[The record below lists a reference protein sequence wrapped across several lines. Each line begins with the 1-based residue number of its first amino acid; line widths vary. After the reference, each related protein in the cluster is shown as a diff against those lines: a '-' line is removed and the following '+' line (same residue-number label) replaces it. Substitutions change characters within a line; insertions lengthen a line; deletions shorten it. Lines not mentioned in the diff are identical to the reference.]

1 MGRYSF
7 RGTRGFTRA
16 RLHVKK
22 DSAWIFRVSRE
33 TIMHRVCLFDLE
45 HLSLSSTRTDE
56 AIDSIIYDFVPR
68 HGSTTGETYL
78 RGHLKKRRRI
88 RESLNRVDP
97 RNTALEWGEIV
108 SGKAYFVLW
117 LNSLWRLG
125 VRRSL
130 ILWQFVIHG
139 CIDGYSRR
147 IIFLHCSTNNL
158 SPTVLGLFDS
168 AIVIAMFFVTSPIVI
183 NVPIRGLLAVETM
196 HAIVQWLANLNIKI
210 NMTSMFVNKKHRY
223 RTRWW
228 TVAIPH

>member
-1 MGRYSF
+1 MGRYSL

-16 RLHVKK
+16 RLHVGK

-33 TIMHRVCLFDLE
+33 TIMHRVRLLDLE

-97 RNTALEWGEIV
+97 RNTALGWGDVV
-108 SGKAYFVLW
+108 SGKVYFALW

-125 VRRSL
+125 GRRSL

-158 SPTVLGLFDS
+158 SPTVLCLFDS

-183 NVPIRGLLAVETM
+183 YVPIRGLLAVETM
-196 HAIVQWLANLNIKI
+196 HAIIQWLANLNIKI